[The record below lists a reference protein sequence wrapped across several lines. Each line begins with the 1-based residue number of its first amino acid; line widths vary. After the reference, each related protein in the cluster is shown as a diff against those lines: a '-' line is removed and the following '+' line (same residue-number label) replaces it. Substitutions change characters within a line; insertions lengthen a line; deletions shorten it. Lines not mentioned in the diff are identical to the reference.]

1 MPNPSSRDPSRTRR
15 LIPLVLATTATQA
28 SIVVLAPLVVEIGRD
43 LGASVSAVGLAR
55 SVLSGVA
62 VGVSLAIGPLIDRVG
77 VRPLIVNGA
86 GIAFAGA
93 VLTAVAPSLPLFYAA
108 HVVTGAGVAC
118 LLSAGFA
125 GVASLVHD
133 RDAAWA
139 MGYVVGAQSL
149 AWIAGNPIIGLLA
162 DSGSWRLSYAV
173 PAAISLA
180 ALAAGLTAP
189 SAPAPTGRGAD
200 GSIRTGLAAVF
211 RDPSARRWTLAELV
225 AYSAWTAELT
235 YAGAFY
241 VQNYGVSETTVG
253 VLLAIGSV
261 VFLITSLNTERLT
274 RRFARRR
281 LIVGASLGM
290 GLMLIPVL
298 NLTPSAAGTLA
309 LFCVLALFAAVR
321 STGSSAL
328 GLEQLPG
335 RPGSMMGART
345 ASAQLGYMLGAAGGG
360 LVLALSDFGTLG
372 FVLFAG
378 MAFAAWL
385 LSRVA
390 DPQARRRRAIR
401 EGLPE
406 VVPD

>member
-1 MPNPSSRDPSRTRR
+1 M
-15 LIPLVLATTATQA
+15 
-28 SIVVLAPLVVEIGRD
+28 LAPIVVEIGRD
-43 LGASVSAVGLAR
+43 LGASVSAIGLAR

-86 GIAFAGA
+86 AIAFAGA

-108 HVVTGAGVAC
+108 HAVTG
-118 LLSAGFA
+118 AGFA
-125 GVASLVHD
+125 GVASLFDD

-173 PAAISLA
+173 PAVISLA

-189 SAPAPTGRGAD
+189 RAPAPTGRGAD
-200 GSIRTGLAAVF
+200 GSIRAGLAAVF
-211 RDPSARRWTLAELV
+211 RDPSARRWTIAELV

-241 VQNYGVSETTVG
+241 VQSYGVSETTVG
-253 VLLAIGSV
+253 VLLAAGSV
-261 VFLITSLNTERLT
+261 VFLLTSLNTERLT

-298 NLTPSAAGTLA
+298 NVTPSAGGTLA

-378 MAFAAWL
+378 MAFASWL